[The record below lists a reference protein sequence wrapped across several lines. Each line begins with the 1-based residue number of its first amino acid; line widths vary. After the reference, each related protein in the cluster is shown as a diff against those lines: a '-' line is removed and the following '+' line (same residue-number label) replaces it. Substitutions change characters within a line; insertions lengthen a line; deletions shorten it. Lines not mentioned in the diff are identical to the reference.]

1 MKTFKVRIFY
11 NGYFDM
17 KIDAKGEEYAR
28 DIVNDYAMDY
38 VQDAKFSYDF
48 CEIEEIKA

>member
-1 MKTFKVRIFY
+1 MKSYKIRIYY

-17 KIDAKGEEYAR
+17 TVDAKSEEYAR